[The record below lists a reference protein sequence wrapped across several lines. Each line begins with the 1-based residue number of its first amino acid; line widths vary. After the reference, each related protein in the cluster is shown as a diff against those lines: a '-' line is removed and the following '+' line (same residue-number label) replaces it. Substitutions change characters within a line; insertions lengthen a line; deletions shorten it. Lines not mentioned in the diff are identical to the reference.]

1 MKPSSTWMLKTL
13 SVRHFCVLQGVLMMA
28 LEHTNHQRDAW
39 LYHERAPR
47 FVILLDIS
55 MVELQE
61 AIWNAFLDK
70 MYQKM
75 LHNSGTV
82 AGI

>member
-61 AIWNAFLDK
+61 AIWNAFLD
-70 MYQKM
+70 
-75 LHNSGTV
+75 
-82 AGI
+82 

>member
-1 MKPSSTWMLKTL
+1 M
-13 SVRHFCVLQGVLMMA
+13 
-28 LEHTNHQRDAW
+28 
-39 LYHERAPR
+39 
-47 FVILLDIS
+47 S

-75 LHNSGTV
+75 LPDSGTV

>member
-1 MKPSSTWMLKTL
+1 MKPSSTWMLKPL
-13 SVRHFCVLQGVLMMA
+13 SVQHFYVFQGVLMMT
-28 LEHTNHQRDAW
+28 LEHTGHQRDAW
-39 LYHERAPR
+39 VYPGRVPR

-55 MVELQE
+55 MVELSE

-75 LHNSGTV
+75 LPNSGTV